1 MTLGALLG
9 ITYVASAVMAPLGSV
24 VANWQRLQ
32 IVSIQLERLD
42 DVLSAKPERTGASA
56 PAQSGQAGAAL
67 ELRDVRF
74 RYDEH
79 GPMAI
84 KGISAVIQPGQ
95 RVAIVGHTGAGK
107 TTLAW
112 LMLGM
117 YEPVAGEI
125 RYNGVPL
132 TEMSLTQ
139 LRRRLGVV
147 IQDPFTLRATVR
159 DNISFACPGASFD
172 DVLWAARIAEVD
184 AEVSALPSGYDTQLA
199 ERGIGLSGGQL
210 QRLAIARAL
219 VGRPSALILDE
230 ATSHLDAATEMRI
243 VANLRAVSCTQ
254 IVIAHRLSTVRDADL
269 IMVLR
274 DGDLVESGT
283 HEELL
288 ALQGEYAGLVAAQ
301 LGAVAPDSAGTP
313 NGQAVTAAADSHA

>member
-1 MTLGALLG
+1 
-9 ITYVASAVMAPLGSV
+9 

-32 IVSIQLERLD
+32 IVSIQLERLN
-42 DVLSAKPERTGASA
+42 DVLSAKAERSGSSA
-56 PAQSGQAGAAL
+56 PALSSQAGALL
-67 ELRDVRF
+67 ELRDVSF

-84 KGISAVIQPGQ
+84 KGISADIRPGQ

-132 TEMSLTQ
+132 AEMSLTQ

-147 IQDPFTLRATVR
+147 IQDPFTLRAPVR
-159 DNISFACPGASFD
+159 ENITFACPGASFD
-172 DVLWAARIAEVD
+172 DVLWASRIAEVHD
-184 AEVSALPSGYDTQLA
+184 EVSALPSGYDTQLA

-210 QRLAIARAL
+210 QRLALARAL

-274 DGDLVESGT
+274 DGCLVESGT

-288 ALQGEYAGLVAAQ
+288 ALEGEYATLVAAQ
-301 LGAVAPDSAGTP
+301 LGTAASGSASTG
-313 NGQAVTAAADSHA
+313 NGEAVTAVAESHAYADGS